1 MHKIIEIKIVNINVI
16 KINHFLFIPLKYNKE
31 INIIMYIITLPVS
44 GSRNVSI
51 EGIKVIIK
59 AFTIA
64 FLSL

>member
-1 MHKIIEIKIVNINVI
+1 M
-16 KINHFLFIPLKYNKE
+16 
-31 INIIMYIITLPVS
+31 ITLPVS